1 MKYPEWVPQS
11 ARLFLRSFRRRWT
24 RLSSIRLVCP
34 DDLYL
39 YWEQLHLRRLLHHLD
54 VDCVFDVGANHGQYA
69 ERLRR
74 AAGYKGL
81 IVSFEPIPE
90 AASIVRAKA
99 ARDDAWIVEELALGT
114 SNGTTSFQVMQDS
127 QYSSL
132 STPRHDEVSSLSHAN
147 QVSRIITVKIE
158 TLESAYER
166 LFDRYKFYRP
176 FLKLDTQGFDVNVI
190 QSGERLMGRFVGLQ
204 SELAIRKLYASSTD
218 YREALS
224 YYESLGFSLSA
235 FVPNNAGHF
244 PLMIETDCIMIR
256 EPNPGAGGVTH
267 PSTH

>member
-1 MKYPEWVPQS
+1 MNYPEWVPQN
-11 ARLFLRSFRRRWT
+11 ARLFLRSLRRRWT
-24 RLSSIRLVCP
+24 RLSSTRLVCLH
-34 DDLYL
+34 DLYL
-39 YWEQLHLRRLLHHLD
+39 YWEQLHLRTLLRHLD

-69 ERLRR
+69 EMLRR

-99 ARDDAWIVEELALGT
+99 ARDDAWIVEEMALGT

-147 QVSRIITVKIE
+147 EVSRVIAVKTE

-166 LFDRYKFYRP
+166 LVDRYQFCRP

-190 QSGERLMGRFVGLQ
+190 QSGERVIGRFVGLQ
-204 SELAIRKLYASSTD
+204 SELAICKLYASSTD

-224 YYESLGFSLSA
+224 YYQSLGFSLSA

-244 PLMIETDCIMIR
+244 PLMVETDCIMIR
-256 EPNPGAGGVTH
+256 ELGPDPDGVTH
-267 PSTH
+267 PSAH